1 MIRCALLSL
10 DSTINGTGS
19 FAGICRHAPVLYRF
33 AALFKRQPVIGE
45 IDERKT
51 VAAMTKLSIELTE
64 QIVGL
69 RHGV

>member
-1 MIRCALLSL
+1 MRQ
-10 DSTINGTGS
+10 
-19 FAGICRHAPVLYRF
+19 VLYRF